1 LKIIISLAKILFVIS
16 IFILVI
22 TSVIRFFATEPI
34 VQDTLMDYS
43 DVEQK
48 TDFAKSQLQTTTIAM
63 SEYLSNKTDLLDIR
77 IQTSTGPLSLFS
89 PKEIL
94 HMQDVKKILLSIYS
108 LQLVSFFYALVYMTV
123 ILLVRKSKGLQDIF
137 SNLLIAGL
145 GGNIILI
152 ILGLLLYFSFD
163 QYFIYF
169 HELAFN
175 NDYWILDPNKD
186 FLIKLYPLKFWN
198 LITVAFISSVLVI
211 NTIIYLASYTMKKI
225 LK

>member
-1 LKIIISLAKILFVIS
+1 MKIIISLAKILFVIS
-16 IFILVI
+16 VFILVI

-34 VQDTLMDYS
+34 VQDILMDYS

-48 TDFAKSQLQTTTIAM
+48 TDFSKLQLQTATIAM

-77 IQTSTGPLSLFS
+77 IQTSSGLLALFS

-94 HMQDVKKILLSIYS
+94 HMQDVKKILLSIYT
-108 LQLVSFFYALVYMTV
+108 LQLVSFFYALVYITV
-123 ILLVRKSKGLQDIF
+123 ILLIRKSKGLRDIF
-137 SNLLIAGL
+137 SSLSIAGL
-145 GGNIILI
+145 GGNIILF

-169 HELAFN
+169 HELAFD

-186 FLIKLYPLKFWN
+186 FLIKLYPIKFWN

-211 NTIIYLASYTMKKI
+211 NTVIYLTSYTLKKI

>member
-1 LKIIISLAKILFVIS
+1 MKIVISLSKILFVIS
-16 IFILVI
+16 VFVLVI
-22 TSVIRFFATEPI
+22 TTVIRFFATEPMI
-34 VQDTLMDYS
+34 QDILMDYS

-48 TDFAKSQLQTTTIAM
+48 TDFSKLQLQTATIAM

-77 IQTSTGPLSLFS
+77 IQTSSGPLSLFS

-108 LQLVSFFYALVYMTV
+108 LQLVSFFYALAYITV
-123 ILLVRKSKGLQDIF
+123 ILLIRQSKGLRDIF
-137 SNLLIAGL
+137 SSLSIAGL
-145 GGNIILI
+145 GGNIILF

-169 HELAFN
+169 HELAFD

-211 NTIIYLASYTMKKI
+211 NTVIYLTSYTLKKT